1 MKKTLILLGFLIL
14 GFGVLYWL
22 LKPPATVWAVD
33 TDLDGLVD
41 QVDEEDSTIW
51 LTDTSKYHLYKY
63 VNAMGRVD
71 SKKTKPLCDCWEFPE
86 VTNRKILL
94 CQDNKN
100 WFNFEYNLYEFREDN
115 PGDGRFY
122 KNKETRV
129 ATSEDDQIEQHHKKL
144 FPEAYTSEVNPEAV
158 VVSGYSNITYK
169 GKVYSINADFLS
181 NEGALYNTSRWKFK
195 NNTFQK
201 RECIPN
207 TEEGRGSWNNAS
219 KNDID
224 VILKKFGTLKVDK
237 KVAEEVDK
245 KVAEEDD
252 EEDEKPKTPTD
263 YSQYWLRL
271 NELPINEL
279 KGRKTEINAKKIDS
293 KYNCPNGSPG
303 DKARASVLAKIN

>member
-1 MKKTLILLGFLIL
+1 MKQTLILLVFLIL

-22 LKPPATVWAVD
+22 LKPSATEWAVD

-41 QVDEEDSTIW
+41 QVDEEDSTVW
-51 LTDTSKYHLYKY
+51 LSDTSKYHLYKY

-122 KNKETRV
+122 KNNETRV
-129 ATSEDDQIEQHHKKL
+129 TTSEDDQIEQYHQRL
-144 FPEAYTSEVNPEAV
+144 FPEAYTSEVNQEAV

-169 GKVYSINADFLS
+169 GKTYSIKSEFLS
-181 NEGALYNTSRWKFK
+181 NEGAFYEKARWKFK

-201 RECIPN
+201 RECKIN
-207 TEEGRGSWNNAS
+207 TQEGRGDWDNAS
-219 KNDID
+219 KADND
-224 VILKKFGTLKVDK
+224 VILRKFGTLKVDK
-237 KVAEEVDK
+237 QVD
-245 KVAEEDD
+245 EED
-252 EEDEKPKTPTD
+252 EKKDEKPKTPTD
-263 YSQYWLRL
+263 YSQYWIRL
-271 NELPINEL
+271 DAFSDQTL
-279 KGRKTEINAKKIDS
+279 KGRKSEILPKSMDS
-293 KYNCPNGSPG
+293 NYNCPIGSPG
-303 DKARASVLAKIN
+303 DAARASVLSRINKL

>member
-1 MKKTLILLGFLIL
+1 MMKKTFILLGFLIL

-41 QVDEEDSTIW
+41 QVDDEDSTIW

-169 GKVYSINADFLS
+169 GKVYSIKSDFLS
-181 NEGALYNTSRWKFK
+181 NEGALFNTARWKFK
-195 NNTFQK
+195 NNTLQK
-201 RECIPN
+201 RECITN
-207 TEEGRGSWNNAS
+207 TEEGRGAWNNAS
-219 KNDID
+219 TNDID
-224 VILKKFGTLKVDK
+224 VILRKFGTLKVDK
-237 KVAEEVDK
+237 KVAEEVDE
-245 KVAEEDD
+245 KVA
-252 EEDEKPKTPTD
+252 EEDEKPKKITD
-263 YSQYWLRL
+263 YSDYWIRL
-271 NELPINEL
+271 NKLPINEL
-279 KGRKTEINAKKIDS
+279 KGRKSEITQNKLDS
-293 KYNCPNGSPG
+293 KYNCPNGSKG
-303 DKARASVLAKIN
+303 DLARASVLTKIN